1 MRKRSLAIQKLSN
14 LRQNEG
20 VHQCKSIN
28 KNLSSRENILR
39 KIKQKREELNLIYL
53 VSLKIASSL
62 NNEKILLYI
71 FQAVKIINQ
80 QDNMTKR
87 HFRVFRINFKTKK
100 RNKH

>member
-39 KIKQKREELNLIYL
+39 KIK
-53 VSLKIASSL
+53 
-62 NNEKILLYI
+62 
-71 FQAVKIINQ
+71 
-80 QDNMTKR
+80 
-87 HFRVFRINFKTKK
+87 
-100 RNKH
+100 